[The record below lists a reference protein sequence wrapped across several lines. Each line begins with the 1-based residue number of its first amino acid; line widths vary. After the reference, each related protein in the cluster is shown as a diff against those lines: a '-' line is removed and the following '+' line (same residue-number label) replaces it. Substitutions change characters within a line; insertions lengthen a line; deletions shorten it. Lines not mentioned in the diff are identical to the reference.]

1 MTIDQFLQSDLRVG
15 TVLSASVVDGS
26 EKLVRLSVDL
36 GESGADGVLAP
47 RTILAGIRRTYSAE
61 SLVGRQVIVVANLD
75 PRPLLGEVSYGMVL
89 AASDSSGNLS
99 LLTLDT
105 PLAPGSRVR

>member
-1 MTIDQFLQSDLRVG
+1 MNIDQFLQSDLRVG
-15 TVLSASVVDGS
+15 TILSASVVAGS

-36 GESGADGVLAP
+36 GEFDTTGVLTP
-47 RTILAGIRRTYSAE
+47 RTILAGIGRVYSAE

-75 PRPLLGEVSYGMVL
+75 PRPLMGEVSYGMVL